1 MNIAWIPFVLLFRFS
16 HVCKIKQR
24 VMCFQIALLSYI
36 KKEEFFISIYLL
48 QILQLGLKQH
58 NNNVQPKL
66 YGVTHFSRI
75 QMPISSDPLSGISL
89 FIPPTWAFHDIII
102 CHLPLI
108 FFYLSSPF
116 AGISSKKTS
125 WQAYMRL
132 HLDSTQKSLVYNGNS
147 VNGRRMIHLR
157 SMWILNFTST
167 SKLSNWLG
175 TILYQRVRY
184 YALVYAFPVCSW
196 NAPFLGTLMLT
207 LHLLFL

>member
-1 MNIAWIPFVLLFRFS
+1 MFSQNYMELPTSAVFRCLSLPILLVVF
-16 HVCKIKQR
+16 
-24 VMCFQIALLSYI
+24 LDSY
-36 KKEEFFISIYLL
+36 L
-48 QILQLGLKQH
+48 
-58 NNNVQPKL
+58 
-66 YGVTHFSRI
+66 
-75 QMPISSDPLSGISL
+75 PLELFMISL
-89 FIPPTWAFHDIII
+89 SVIYHSKKII
-102 CHLPLI
+102 CQ
-108 FFYLSSPF
+108 SPF
-116 AGISSKKTS
+116 AGISSNKTS

-196 NAPFLGTLMLT
+196 NAPFLGILMLT